1 LDIQWFD
8 ELSSTHQ
15 YMVDGL
21 KKGLFSAPLAIGT
34 DRQISGIGSRG
45 SHWFGGEGNLFLSFC
60 VEEKHLPEDLPM
72 ASISIYFSALVKDIL
87 ERKGSKVWLKWPN
100 DFYLD
105 NKKIGGMIATK
116 IAQNIVCS
124 FGLNLLSSPPEFGVL
139 DIKIT
144 PFEVVKPFLELVE
157 KKILWK
163 DAFSKYKIEFS
174 LNKKF
179 SFHLDG
185 KLVSL
190 ADAVLC
196 DDGSIE
202 LQNKKV
208 YSLR

>member
-1 LDIQWFD
+1 
-8 ELSSTHQ
+8 
-15 YMVDGL
+15 MVDGL
-21 KKGLFSAPLAIGT
+21 KKGLFSAPIAIGA
-34 DRQISGIGSRG
+34 DRQIRGIGSRG
-45 SHWFGGEGNLFLSFC
+45 NLWLGGEGNLFFSFC
-60 VEEKHLPEDLPM
+60 VEEKHLPEDLPI
-72 ASISIYFSALVKDIL
+72 ASISIYFSVLVKDVL
-87 ERKGSKVWLKWPN
+87 ERKGSKIWLKWPN

-105 NKKIGGMIATK
+105 DKKIGGMISTK

-124 FGLNLLSSPPEFGVL
+124 FGLNLVSNPSEFGIL
-139 DIKIT
+139 DIKISS
-144 PFEVVKPFLELVE
+144 FEVARLFLELVE

-202 LQNKKV
+202 LENKKV